1 MQGESKAID
10 ASNTSNYV
18 GHSEQTLA
26 ISGVFSF
33 LLFGERVTFAKSP
46 PVWSRYSKQEDD
58 NWAKTIIGGAPVHA
72 IDFILGECQVADELV
87 ALIWDA
93 SCGAEN
99 LLELKLTH
107 CLGVCG
113 CDICG

>member
-1 MQGESKAID
+1 MQGESEAID

-46 PVWSRYSKQEDD
+46 PVWSRCSKHEDD
-58 NWAKTIIGGAPVHA
+58 NWAKTIIGEQLLEQHQCTLK
-72 IDFILGECQVADELV
+72 ILGSA
-87 ALIWDA
+87 
-93 SCGAEN
+93 
-99 LLELKLTH
+99 KLQMN
-107 CLGVCG
+107 
-113 CDICG
+113 

>member
-1 MQGESKAID
+1 M
-10 ASNTSNYV
+10 
-18 GHSEQTLA
+18 
-26 ISGVFSF
+26 
-33 LLFGERVTFAKSP
+33 
-46 PVWSRYSKQEDD
+46 
-58 NWAKTIIGGAPVHA
+58 HA
-72 IDFILGECQVADELV
+72 IDFGECQVADELV

-93 SCGAEN
+93 YCAAEN